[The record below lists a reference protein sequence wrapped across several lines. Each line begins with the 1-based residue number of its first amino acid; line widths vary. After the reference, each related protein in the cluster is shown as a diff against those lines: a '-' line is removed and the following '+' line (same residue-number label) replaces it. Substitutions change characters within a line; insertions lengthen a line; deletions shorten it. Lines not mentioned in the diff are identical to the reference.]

1 MKASERHQLKQNEFV
16 ETTMRVADWAR
27 GHQRELVP
35 AVIAVLVVAAVV
47 GGYSFWHKHRAD
59 RAGALLGV
67 ATVLEQAPIAPP
79 SNVPGAK
86 QVAGTYPT
94 EQARGEAALKAL
106 QEVVDQYPSTKAA
119 LVARYQIAAE
129 YLALNRPADAQKAFE
144 TVAADAGSSS
154 IYAALARMGEAEALM
169 AANKYDDAAKIY
181 TDLAAQRDGA
191 MPVDGVLMQLAS
203 AEQKAGKTADARAT
217 YKRVVDEF
225 PDSAYVTDAQQ
236 QIAAL
241 N

>member
-27 GHQRELVP
+27 EHQKQVVP
-35 AVIAVLVVAAVV
+35 LVIAALVIVAVA
-47 GGYSFWHKHRAD
+47 GGYSFWRTHRAD

-67 ATVLEQAPIAPP
+67 AMALEHAPIAPP

-94 EQARGEAALKAL
+94 EHARSEAALKAL
-106 QEVVDQYPSTKAA
+106 QAVVDQYPSTKAA
-119 LVARYQIAAE
+119 IAARYQMGAE
-129 YLALNRPADAQKAFE
+129 YLALNRPADAQKVFAE
-144 TVAADAGSSS
+144 VAADAGASS
-154 IYAALARMGEAEALM
+154 IYAAMARLGEAEALM
-169 AANKYDDAAKIY
+169 AASQYDDATKIY
-181 TDLAAQRDGA
+181 TDLAAERDGA
-191 MPVDGVLMQLAS
+191 IPVDGVLMQLAS
-203 AEQKAGKTADARAT
+203 AEQQSGKTADARAT

-225 PDSAYVTDAQQ
+225 PDSPYVTNAQQ

>member
-16 ETTMRVADWAR
+16 ETTMRVSAWAR
-27 GHQRELVP
+27 EHQNQVVP
-35 AVIAVLVVAAVV
+35 AVIAALVIVAAI
-47 GGYSFWHKHRAD
+47 GGYGFWHKHRAD

-67 ATVLEQAPIAPP
+67 AMALEHAPIAPP

-94 EQARGEAALKAL
+94 EQARSEAALKAL
-106 QEVVDQYPSTKAA
+106 QDVIDQYPSTKAA
-119 LVARYQIAAE
+119 IAARYQMGAE
-129 YLALNRPADAQKAFE
+129 YLALNRPADAQKVFDA
-144 TVAADAGSSS
+144 VAADAGSSS
-154 IYAALARMGEAEALM
+154 IYAAMARMGSAEALM
-169 AANKYDDAAKIY
+169 AASKYDDAAKIY

-191 MPVDGVLMQLAS
+191 IPVDGVLMQLAS
-203 AEQKAGKTADARAT
+203 AERKSGKAADARAT

>member
-16 ETTMRVADWAR
+16 ETTMRVSAWAR
-27 GHQRELVP
+27 EHQKQVVP
-35 AVIAVLVVAAVV
+35 AVIAALVIVV
-47 GGYSFWHKHRAD
+47 VGGGYSFWRKHRAD

-67 ATVLEQAPIAPP
+67 AMALEHAPIAPP

-94 EQARGEAALKAL
+94 EQARSDAALKAL
-106 QEVVDQYPSTKAA
+106 QDVIDQYPSTKAA
-119 LVARYQIAAE
+119 VAARYQMGAE
-129 YLALNRPADAQKAFE
+129 YLALNRPADAQKTFE
-144 TVAADAGSSS
+144 AVVADAGSSS
-154 IYAALARMGEAEALM
+154 IYAAMARMGEAEALM
-169 AANKYDDAAKIY
+169 AANKYDEAAKIY

-191 MPVDGVLMQLAS
+191 IPVDGVLMQLAS
-203 AEQKAGKTADARAT
+203 AERQSGKMADARAT

-225 PDSAYVTDAQQ
+225 PDSAYATDAQQ